1 MARGPEQAVL
11 DHIARVRPAAR
22 PRRRSPAG
30 SRSDERRTAG
40 ISVGGAPWTAHL
52 DTVAILKEREI
63 LGRRVY
69 VVSFEADHLRAG
81 LLEMTMVVR
90 AELTPELGWV
100 ARGISAGA
108 SVPEPELDSPRV
120 LLGGSWGRFGFCGGG
135 RVCAATPEVERARLR
150 FGNGIELEDDVEDG
164 WALFFTDRP
173 VERPE
178 AVVELVDETG
188 TAVASHQWPAGPDL
202 PDALRRRIPLVLTRR
217 V

>member
-22 PRRRSPAG
+22 RRQPAAARARG
-30 SRSDERRTAG
+30 TDRRTAG

-52 DTVAILKEREI
+52 DTIEILKEREI

-69 VVSFEADHLRAG
+69 VVSFVADHQRAG
-81 LLEMTMVVR
+81 RLAMTMVVR
-90 AELTPELGWV
+90 AEHVAGDGWI

-108 SVPEPELDSPRV
+108 TVPEPELDAPRV

-135 RVCAATPEVERARLR
+135 RVCAAPPEIERARLR
-150 FGNGIELEDDVEDG
+150 FGNGIELEDDVEQG
-164 WALFFTDRP
+164 WALFFTDQP

-178 AVVELVDETG
+178 AVVELLDHDG
-188 TAVASHQWPAGPDL
+188 AAVASHQWPAGPEL
-202 PDALRRRIPLVLTRR
+202 PETLRRRIPLVLTRR
-217 V
+217 

>member
-22 PRRRSPAG
+22 HRRPPGARA
-30 SRSDERRTAG
+30 DERRTPTAG
-40 ISVGGAPWTAHL
+40 ISIGGAPWTAQL
-52 DTVAILKEREI
+52 DTVEILKEREI

-69 VVSFEADHLRAG
+69 VVRFQADHLRAG
-81 LLEMTMVVR
+81 RIEMTMVVR
-90 AELTPELGWV
+90 AERAPGAGWV

-108 SVPEPELDSPRV
+108 SVPEPQLDAPRV

-135 RVCAATPEVERARLR
+135 RVCAAPPEVERVRLR
-150 FGNGIELEDDVEDG
+150 FSNGIELEDDVEQG

-173 VERPE
+173 VERP
-178 AVVELVDETG
+178 AAIVELLDATG
-188 TAVASHQWPAGPDL
+188 SAVASHQWPAGPEL

-217 V
+217 

>member
-22 PRRRSPAG
+22 RRQPAVARARG
-30 SRSDERRTAG
+30 EDRRTAG

-52 DTVAILKEREI
+52 DTIEILKEREI

-69 VVSFEADHLRAG
+69 VVSFVADHLRAG
-81 LLEMTMVVR
+81 RLAMTMVVR
-90 AELTPELGWV
+90 AEHVTGDGWI

-108 SVPEPELDSPRV
+108 TVPEPELDAPRV

-135 RVCAATPEVERARLR
+135 RVCAAPPEVERTRLR
-150 FGNGIELEDDVEDG
+150 FGNGIELEDDVEQG

-178 AVVELVDETG
+178 AVVELLDG
-188 TAVASHQWPAGPDL
+188 DGAAVASHQWPAGPEL
-202 PDALRRRIPLVLTRR
+202 PETLRRRIPLVLTRR
-217 V
+217 